1 MSWKAHMLWQ
11 TLDTDGMAPQMF
23 SQILLKA
30 WEYFSSLMLVDK
42 LFDFLLLCNDR
53 EWKLREWLTRLY
65 LSWHCNQFNIGPDNA
80 QGKSKYHTLDYHMFI
95 QLLYRVI
102 PRIVPGDRISAS

>member
-1 MSWKAHMLWQ
+1 VTTPQAKGKCRHPHKNADDEDSKMTHTYLENTDSVPVSEEQIAEMSWKAHMLWQ

-42 LFDFLLLCNDR
+42 LFDFLLLCND
-53 EWKLREWLTRLY
+53 ENG
-65 LSWHCNQFNIGPDNA
+65 SSGS
-80 QGKSKYHTLDYHMFI
+80 G
-95 QLLYRVI
+95 
-102 PRIVPGDRISAS
+102 